1 MAPFQEI
8 SSSIYPTVEGDPMPN
23 EQKVTR
29 KLRAILSEYT
39 KGWSVESVPSAKK
52 YKEENH
58 DTHDR

>member
-1 MAPFQEI
+1 MI
-8 SSSIYPTVEGDPMPN
+8 N
-23 EQKVTR
+23 EQIVTR

-39 KGWSVESVPSAKK
+39 KGWSIESVPSAKK